1 MDLEGEPTIQHRR
14 GGLSAS
20 ATRGAGRMR
29 TKKLLAEAML
39 DNAMLKDLNAKKW

>member
-1 MDLEGEPTIQHRR
+1 MGQQNARLQSR
-14 GGLSAS
+14 GLRTSL
-20 ATRGAGRMR
+20 